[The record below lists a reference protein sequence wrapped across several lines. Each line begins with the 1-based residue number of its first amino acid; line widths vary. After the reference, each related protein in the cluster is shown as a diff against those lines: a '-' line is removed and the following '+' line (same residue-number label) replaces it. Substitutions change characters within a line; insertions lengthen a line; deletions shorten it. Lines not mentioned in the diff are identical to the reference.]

1 MDERHGT
8 PQGEPLPP
16 ASAHETPPSAA
27 APGPVPP
34 PPLEVTTPEPQF
46 LSGAPGGTDE
56 LSGGPVLLLP
66 DAQSSPAALDGP
78 ALAEAV
84 TAAPAPPA
92 PAPFAPAAEE
102 VPPAPVPS
110 LEQSDPGRGWGSVV
124 WPATFFLLVI
134 LATIFFYPILLARWR
149 TIEGRAEAEAAY
161 ARRRAELRAEAEA
174 AVEMLDVLNK
184 RVKLTSL
191 GFREVVRK
199 VTPNVVNVANYRDA
213 HGEGAPKRGSLY
225 TDPDNERPY
234 RQTGVGS
241 GILARPGYVLTNLH
255 VVRGADR
262 LRLTFASGQSLGLN
276 AAGNVLADSVTD
288 LAVIRLPAD
297 LPCALCEDVNVTTA
311 FADSD
316 REVHSG
322 DLVLALG
329 SPLGLKQTVTHGII
343 SAKGR
348 LLDRITLVEL
358 LQTDAPINPG
368 NSGGPLFDL
377 YGRVVGVNVAIAS
390 DNGGNQGI
398 GFAIP
403 SNTVK
408 KVVDALI
415 EKGEVP
421 RGYIGVALSDLT
433 RAHAKKLGLN
443 KSGGVLVAQVV
454 PEEAAAR
461 AGLRVGDVVVRY
473 NKETLGAMNPM
484 RHLRQRVVE
493 TEVGRE
499 VSVEVLRDGRR
510 ETLTLRIGKRPPDLP

>member
-1 MDERHGT
+1 
-8 PQGEPLPP
+8 
-16 ASAHETPPSAA
+16 
-27 APGPVPP
+27 
-34 PPLEVTTPEPQF
+34 
-46 LSGAPGGTDE
+46 
-56 LSGGPVLLLP
+56 
-66 DAQSSPAALDGP
+66 
-78 ALAEAV
+78 
-84 TAAPAPPA
+84 
-92 PAPFAPAAEE
+92 
-102 VPPAPVPS
+102 
-110 LEQSDPGRGWGSVV
+110 
-124 WPATFFLLVI
+124 
-134 LATIFFYPILLARWR
+134 
-149 TIEGRAEAEAAY
+149 
-161 ARRRAELRAEAEA
+161 
-174 AVEMLDVLNK
+174 
-184 RVKLTSL
+184 
-191 GFREVVRK
+191 
-199 VTPNVVNVANYRDA
+199 
-213 HGEGAPKRGSLY
+213 
-225 TDPDNERPY
+225 
-234 RQTGVGS
+234 
-241 GILARPGYVLTNLH
+241 VLTNLH

-262 LRLTFASGQSLGLN
+262 LRLTFASGQSLGLD

-408 KVVDALI
+408 KVVDELI
-415 EKGEVP
+415 AKGEVP

-433 RAHAKKLGLN
+433 RSQAKKLGLN
-443 KSGGVLVAQVV
+443 KAGGVLVAQVV
-454 PEEAAAR
+454 PEEAAAK
-461 AGLRVGDVVVRY
+461 AGLQAGDVIVRY
-473 NKETLGAMNPM
+473 NKETLGLMNPM

-510 ETLTLRIGKRPPDLP
+510 ETLMLRIGKRPPDLP